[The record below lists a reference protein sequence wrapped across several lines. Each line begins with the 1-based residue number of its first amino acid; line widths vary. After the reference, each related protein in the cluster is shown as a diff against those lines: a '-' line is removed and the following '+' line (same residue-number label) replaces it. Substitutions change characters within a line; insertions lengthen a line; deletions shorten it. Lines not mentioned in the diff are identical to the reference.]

1 MKTRHLIISLVLA
14 LLLTLVTFT
23 GALAEPPKPSSFY
36 GTVKITG
43 ANVPVGTAVTA
54 WCGGV
59 KYATSPYL
67 YDDDIDDI
75 DYGNTVYTFN
85 VPGDDPSTTGVVE
98 GCIQGQTI
106 IFKVGIYTADQTGV
120 WHGSTNIRL
129 NLTVSNPTAAPVT
142 ISGDAGIAGVT
153 IAYTGGST
161 TTNASG
167 IYSFTVD
174 AGWTGA
180 VIPSLTGY
188 TFNPANRTYVN
199 VMDNQSNQN
208 YFATLA
214 VGTPPPLPSSF
225 YGTVKSNG
233 ANIPIGI
240 QVSARI
246 NDVPYAISHYTLYQ
260 GDTVYSLD
268 VPGDDPGTPG
278 VIEGGI
284 AGDTVVFFVG
294 SKQADQT
301 ATWQT
306 GTNIYL
312 NLTVELPN
320 YRLLFLP
327 LIFH

>member
-1 MKTRHLIISLVLA
+1 MKNRHNFIGVFMALVLV
-14 LLLTLVTFT
+14 LINSSTV
-23 GALAEPPKPSSFY
+23 LAGGPPAFVNSFW
-36 GTVKITG
+36 GTVKISG
-43 ANVPVGTAVTA
+43 ANVQVGTAVTA
-54 WCGGV
+54 WCDGGQR
-59 KYATSPYL
+59 ASSPYQV
-67 YDDDIDDI
+67 YNGD
-75 DYGNTVYTFN
+75 TVYSFS
-85 VPGDDPSTTGVVE
+85 VPGDPNGVD
-98 GCIQGQTI
+98 GCIPGHTI
-106 IFKVGIYTADQTGV
+106 VFKVGAYTADQTAVFIAGM
-120 WHGSTNIRL
+120 TNTHL
-129 NLTVSNPTAAPVT
+129 LLTVSNPTAAPIT
-142 ISGDAGIAGVT
+142 ISGDAGIAGVA

-214 VGTPPPLPSSF
+214 VVTPPPLPSSF

-233 ANIPIGI
+233 ANVPIGI

-246 NDVPYAISHYTLYQ
+246 NGVVYASSPYKYYN

-301 ATWQT
+301 ATWQA
-306 GTNIYL
+306 GTNNYL
-312 NLTVELPN
+312 NLTAELPN
-320 YRLLFLP
+320 YKLLYLP